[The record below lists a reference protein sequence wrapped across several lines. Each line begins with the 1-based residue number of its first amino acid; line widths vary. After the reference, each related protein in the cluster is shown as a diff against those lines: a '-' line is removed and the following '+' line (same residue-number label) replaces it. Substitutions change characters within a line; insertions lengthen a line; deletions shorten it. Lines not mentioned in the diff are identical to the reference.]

1 MKAVRGATVSTT
13 NTEKDILAAT
23 SDLLNK
29 IFSINEINLSEI
41 VSIIFTST
49 SDITAAFPGK
59 AVRELGLGD
68 VSVIDNLAPFID
80 GDIPLCIRVMIHVNT
95 TNVLNHVYIGE
106 AKKLRPDR

>member
-1 MKAVRGATVSTT
+1 MKAVRGATVSLS

-23 SDLLNK
+23 SELLNE
-29 IFSINEINLSEI
+29 IFSVNEINLSEI

-59 AVRELGLGD
+59 AVREIGLGHI
-68 VSVIDNLAPFID
+68 SVLDTLAPHIQ
-80 GDIPLCIRVMIHVNT
+80 GDIPLCIRVMLNVNT
-95 TNVLNHVYIGE
+95 TNVLNHVYLGE